1 MSDSQDENHLIEE
14 RKMKLESLKDQGINY
29 PNDFRRSNLSKSLVD
44 EFTKFNKEELIGKNI
59 EVSVAGRIMLKR
71 VMGKASFCTIQDMT
85 GRIQLYLRK
94 DALDN
99 YEIFK
104 DSDLGDI
111 VGVKGT
117 LFKTNTGE
125 LSIQVS
131 EFNLLTKSL
140 KPLPEKHL
148 GLSDVETKYRKRY
161 LDLLTNPETREVFEI
176 RSKVINEIRQFL
188 INDGFTEV
196 ETPMMH
202 SIPGGASAKPFVT
215 HHNALDM
222 DLFLRI
228 APELYLK
235 RLVVG
240 GMEKVFEINRNFR
253 NEGLSTKHNPEFTM
267 LEFYTAFVDY
277 QYQMD
282 FTENMLR
289 EIENLSGINTKIFS
303 KEFERLSMDESIV
316 KHNSLNNEDLKDIDV
331 LKKFCDKN
339 SIKVEGVNTVGN
351 IKNIIFETTVEENL
365 IKPTFIYNYPIEISP
380 LARSL
385 DKDGSIAERF
395 ELFVNGKEL
404 GNSFSELNDP
414 KEQAKRFDLQVEEK
428 NAGDEEAMHFDKDY
442 IEALEYGLAPCAG
455 VGIGIDRLIML
466 LSGRESIRDV
476 VLFPQLKN
484 K

>member
-1 MSDSQDENHLIEE
+1 MSDQQDENHLIEE
-14 RKMKLESLKDQGINY
+14 RRKKLENLKEKGINY
-29 PNDFRRSNLSKSLVD
+29 PNSFRRSNLAKALID
-44 EFTKFNKEELIGKNI
+44 EYSQFEKDELAKKGIS
-59 EVSVAGRIMLKR
+59 VSIAGRIMLKR
-71 VMGKASFCTIQDMT
+71 EMGKASFSTIQDMT
-85 GRIQLYLRK
+85 GRIQLYLRQ
-94 DALDN
+94 DALEN

-104 DSDLGDI
+104 VSDLGDI

-125 LSIQVS
+125 LSVQVT
-131 EFNLLTKSL
+131 EFNMLTKSL
-140 KPLPEKHL
+140 RPLPEKHL
-148 GLSDVETKYRKRY
+148 GLSDIETKYRKRY
-161 LDLLTNPETREVFEI
+161 LDLLTNIETQKVFETRS
-176 RSKVINEIRQFL
+176 RVINDIRQFL
-188 INDGFTEV
+188 INDDFVEV

-202 SIPGGASAKPFVT
+202 PIPGGATAKPFVT

-222 DLFLRI
+222 ELFLRI

-235 RLVVG
+235 RLVIG

-267 LEFYTAFVDY
+267 LEFYTAYVDY
-277 QYQMD
+277 KFQMD
-282 FTENMLR
+282 FVENMLR
-289 EIENLSGINTKIFS
+289 SVEKTTNTGTSIFS
-303 KEFERLSMDESIV
+303 DEFDRFTMDEAIV
-316 KHNSLNNEDLKDIDV
+316 DHNSISLKDLTNKNNLID
-331 LKKFCDKN
+331 FCKKN
-339 SIKVEGVNTVGN
+339 SINLDDADEIGN
-351 IKNIIFETTVEENL
+351 IKNIIFESTVEEKL
-365 IKPTFIYNYPIEISP
+365 IKPTFIYNYPVEISP

-385 DKDGSIAERF
+385 DKDNSTVERF

-414 KEQAKRFDLQVEEK
+414 EEQANRFELQVKEK
-428 NAGDEEAMHFDKDY
+428 EAGDEEAMQFDKDY

-466 LSGRESIRDV
+466 LTRKESIRDV

>member
-140 KPLPEKHL
+140 KPLPEKHR

-289 EIENLSGINTKIFS
+289 EIENLSGIDTKIFS
-303 KEFERLSMDESIV
+303 KEFERLSMDESIL

-339 SIKVEGVNTVGN
+339 SIKLEGVNTIGN

>member
-44 EFTKFNKEELIGKNI
+44 EFTRFNKEELIGKNI

-125 LSIQVS
+125 LSVQVS

-277 QYQMD
+277 KYQMD

-289 EIENLSGINTKIFS
+289 EIENLSGIDTKIFS
-303 KEFERLSMDESIV
+303 NEFERLSMDESIL

-339 SIKVEGVNTVGN
+339 SIKLEGVNTVGN

>member
-1 MSDSQDENHLIEE
+1 MSDQQDENHLIEE
-14 RKMKLESLKDQGINY
+14 RRKKLESLKQNGINY
-29 PNDFRRSNLSKSLVD
+29 PNSFRRSDLAKVLLNEYSQF
-44 EFTKFNKEELIGKNI
+44 EKEELAKKDVP
-59 EVSVAGRIMLKR
+59 VSVAGRIMLKR
-71 VMGKASFCTIQDMT
+71 EMGKASFSTIQDMT
-85 GRIQLYLRK
+85 GRIQLYLRQ
-94 DALDN
+94 DALEN

-104 DSDLGDI
+104 VSDLGDI
-111 VGVKGT
+111 VGIKGT

-125 LSIQVS
+125 LSVQVT

-140 KPLPEKHL
+140 RPLPEKHL
-148 GLSDVETKYRKRY
+148 GLSDIETKYRKRY
-161 LDLLTNPETREVFEI
+161 LDLLTNIETQKVFETRS
-176 RSKVINEIRQFL
+176 RVINDIRQFL
-188 INDGFTEV
+188 INDDFIEV

-202 SIPGGASAKPFVT
+202 PIPGGATAKPFVT

-222 DLFLRI
+222 ELFLRI

-235 RLVVG
+235 RLVIG

-267 LEFYTAFVDY
+267 LEFYTAYVDY
-277 QYQMD
+277 KFQMD
-282 FTENMLR
+282 FVENMLR
-289 EIENLSGINTKIFS
+289 SVEKTTNTGTSIFS
-303 KEFERLSMDESIV
+303 DEFDRFTMDEAID
-316 KHNSLNNEDLKDIDV
+316 HNSISLKDLTNKNNLID
-331 LKKFCDKN
+331 FCKKN
-339 SIKVEGVNTVGN
+339 SINLDDADEIGN
-351 IKNIIFETTVEENL
+351 IKNIIFESTVEEKL
-365 IKPTFIYNYPIEISP
+365 IKPTFIYNYPVEISP

-385 DKDGSIAERF
+385 DKDYSTVERF

-414 KEQAKRFDLQVEEK
+414 EEQANRFELQVKEK
-428 NAGDEEAMHFDKDY
+428 EAGDEEAMQFDKDY

-466 LSGRESIRDV
+466 LTRKESIRDV